1 MILVA
6 GSTGSLGGQ
15 ITRGLLER
23 ERPIRILVRPGSG
36 YQPLVDAGAVP
47 VIGDLKDRRSLDLA
61 CRGID
66 TVITTAISLGRGGAD
81 TIETVD
87 LAGNRNLVTAAAEAG
102 VRHFVFT
109 SLLGAA
115 PDSPNPFIAAKA
127 TTENVVASAGM
138 AWTILAPNAFMD
150 VWLAAVVAG
159 PALAGGEVVYV
170 GSGARRHSFVH
181 SRDVATFALAAL
193 DHPAAFN
200 RYLPIGGPHRSRS
213 ATRWRRSSVSLVTQS
228 HSERR
233 PGSEHDR
240 PAAGHGGNAGDAGH
254 LRLADGDD
262 RHRGGVRRPPHL
274 GGGVGVADGP
284 DRGRLEHLGNARG
297 TPGER
302 PGSNLSTKRDGT
314 DGRPVHRPPGPR
326 RANGETDPLEREV
339 GRCTRRVAALA
350 TAALLLVAFIMPGP
364 ATATGGGGGR
374 SRGTGRSS
382 RDSSRRSQRATLARS
397 PKAWRRIEGQP
408 VRVGHELDAGRGIIL
423 GQIWRSPRTGPAPG
437 FGPRSTPAADC

>member
-1 MILVA
+1 MILVV

-127 TTENVVASAGM
+127 ATENLVASAGM
-138 AWTILAPNAFMD
+138 TWTILAPNAFMD

-181 SRDVATFALAAL
+181 SRDVAAFALASV
-193 DHPAAFN
+193 DHPAAAN
-200 RYLPIGGPHRSRS
+200 RYLPIGGPQPLSIRDAV
-213 ATRWRRSSVSLVTQS
+213 ATF
-228 HSERR
+228 ER
-233 PGSEHDR
+233 
-240 PAAGHGGNAGDAGH
+240 
-254 LRLADGDD
+254 
-262 RHRGGVRRPPHL
+262 VL
-274 GGGVGVADGP
+274 G
-284 DRGRLEHLGNARG
+284 
-297 TPGER
+297 
-302 PGSNLSTKRDGT
+302 
-314 DGRPVHRPPGPR
+314 
-326 RANGETDPLEREV
+326 RAIP
-339 GRCTRRVAALA
+339 
-350 TAALLLVAFIMPGP
+350 
-364 ATATGGGGGR
+364 
-374 SRGTGRSS
+374 
-382 RDSSRRSQRATLARS
+382 QRAVDPGATVPGLPPVMADMLAMQDTFDS
-397 PKAWRRIEGQP
+397 PMEMTASAEEFGVHLTSVEEWASQMVPIA
-408 VRVGHELDAGRGIIL
+408 VG
-423 GQIWRSPRTGPAPG
+423 
-437 FGPRSTPAADC
+437 